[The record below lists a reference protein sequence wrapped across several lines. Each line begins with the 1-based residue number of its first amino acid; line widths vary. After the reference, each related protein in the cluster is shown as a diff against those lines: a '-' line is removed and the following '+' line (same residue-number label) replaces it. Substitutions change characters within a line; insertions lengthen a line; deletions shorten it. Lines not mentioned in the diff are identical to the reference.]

1 MCCNQGIINNEY
13 FEYFVFPLWKQKI
26 LVHRKIWTEIKAAET
41 KAEAALYYN
50 TTSLLAIVP
59 IHDSA
64 ATDMKWEVGAR
75 SQLRQVQLKNICW
88 QDGHSW
94 LG

>member
-1 MCCNQGIINNEY
+1 M
-13 FEYFVFPLWKQKI
+13 
-26 LVHRKIWTEIKAAET
+26 VHRKIWTEIKAAET

-64 ATDMKWEVGAR
+64 ANNMKWEVGAR
-75 SQLRQVQLKNICW
+75 PAEKHMRSPPEEPHLA
-88 QDGHSW
+88 
-94 LG
+94 